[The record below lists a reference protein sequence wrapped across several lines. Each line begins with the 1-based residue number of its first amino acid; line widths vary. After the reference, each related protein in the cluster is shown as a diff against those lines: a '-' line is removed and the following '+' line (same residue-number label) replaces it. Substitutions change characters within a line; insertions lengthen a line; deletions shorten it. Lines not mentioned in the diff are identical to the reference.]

1 MLKFDIDSTDPR
13 SLARTGTITTRHGAI
28 ETPAFIV
35 VGTSATVRAVPA
47 EFLSRMGAQAVLANT
62 YHLYLQPG
70 PDIVAAHGGFAPMMN
85 WQGPTFTDSG
95 GFQVFSLGTAFGNH
109 VSKVARGEPAIVSQ
123 KHPLPASPSLG
134 EGARRLATID
144 DDGVTFKSHKNG
156 SKHRFTPE
164 SSMQIQWK
172 LGADIIFAFDECT
185 SPTDTYEYQ
194 IEALNRT
201 HAWAERSLV
210 EHTKLDS
217 DNRQSLFGVV
227 QGGGFEDLRRLSAR
241 TLGAMDFDGYGIG
254 GSFTKEDLATAVR
267 WATEELP
274 VGKPRHLLGIGEPI
288 DFFLGVE
295 AGIDTFDC
303 VSPTRLARHGGFY
316 TYDGKAS
323 ITNARFRTDMGPLDS
338 ECSCYV
344 CKTYTRAYIAHLFH
358 AGEMMGATLLSE
370 HNLHFILR
378 LVDTIRDS
386 LRTGSYYD
394 YKELF
399 LERFYKEK

>member
-1 MLKFDIDSTDPR
+1 MLTFKIDSFDNN
-13 SLARTGTITTRHGAI
+13 SMARTGVLSTKHGDI
-28 ETPAFIV
+28 QTPSFIV
-35 VGTSATVRAVPA
+35 VGTSATVRAVPV
-47 EFLSRMGAQAVLANT
+47 EVLSRIGVQAVLANT

-70 PDIVAAHGGFAPMMN
+70 ADVVAAHGGFAPMMN
-85 WQGPTFTDSG
+85 WSGPTFTDSG

-109 VSKVARGEPAIVSQ
+109 VSKVATASGSAISTAQ
-123 KHPLPASPSLG
+123 TNTKK
-134 EGARRLATID
+134 LATID

-194 IEALNRT
+194 VEALNRT

-210 EHTKLDS
+210 EHTRLDT

-254 GSFTKEDLATAVR
+254 GSFTKDDLATAVR

-274 VGKPRHLLGIGEPI
+274 IGKPRHLLGIGEPI

-303 VSPTRLARHGGFY
+303 VTPTRLARHGGFY
-316 TYDGKAS
+316 TFDGKAS
-323 ITNARFRTDMGPLDS
+323 ITNARFRTDMAPLDS
-338 ECSCYV
+338 ECDCYV
-344 CKTYTRAYIAHLFH
+344 CQTYTRAYIAHLFH
-358 AGEMMGATLLSE
+358 AGEMVGATLLSE
-370 HNLHFILR
+370 HNLRFIVR
-378 LVDTIRDS
+378 LVGTIRET
-386 LRTGSYYD
+386 LQGGSYYD
-394 YKELF
+394 YKEQF
-399 LERFYKEK
+399 LSRFYVGMQ

>member
-1 MLKFDIDSTDPR
+1 MLQFDIHTTDER
-13 SLARTGTITTRHGAI
+13 SLARTGTIHTLHGDI
-28 ETPAFIV
+28 QTPAFIV
-35 VGTSATVRAVPA
+35 VGTSATVRALPV
-47 EFLSRMGAQAVLANT
+47 EFLSRMQVQAVLANT

-70 PDIVAAHGGFAPMMN
+70 AEVVALHGGFAPMMN
-85 WQGPTFTDSG
+85 WPGPTFTDSG

-109 VSKVARGEPAIVSQ
+109 VSKVASAVGDSVQTA
-123 KHPLPASPSLG
+123 KTNTKK
-134 EGARRLATID
+134 LATID

-156 SKHRFTPE
+156 SLHRFTPE

-194 IEALNRT
+194 LQALHRT
-201 HAWAERSLV
+201 HAWAERSLI
-210 EHTKLDS
+210 EHNRLDT

-227 QGGGFEDLRRLSAR
+227 QGGAFEDLRRLSAR
-241 TLGAMDFDGYGIG
+241 TLGAVEFDGYGIG
-254 GSFTKEDLATAVR
+254 GSFTKGDLATAVR

-288 DFFLGVE
+288 DFFLGIE

-316 TYDGKAS
+316 TYDGKRS
-323 ITNARFRTDMGPLDS
+323 ITNARFRTDTGPLDNQ
-338 ECSCYV
+338 CDCYV
-344 CKTYTRAYIAHLFH
+344 CKTYTCAYIAHLFH

-370 HNLHFILR
+370 HNLHFVVR
-378 LVDTIRDS
+378 LVDTIRES
-386 LRTGSYYD
+386 LNNGSYYD
-394 YKELF
+394 FKDQF
-399 LERFYKEK
+399 LGRFYS